1 MSTTRHRWFPLI
13 SLFALAA
20 LPGFAQTA
28 GEKVK
33 DTVNDGTRKVK
44 KTVNRAGEEL
54 CTGTKAECAKKKL
67 ENRGNEAKD
76 AVKDKAEEVK
86 DKVD

>member
-1 MSTTRHRWFPLI
+1 MSTHPRRWFSLI
-13 SLFALAA
+13 ILFTLAA

-33 DTVNDGTRKVK
+33 DTVNDGTRAVK
-44 KTVNRAGEEL
+44 KTVHRAGEAL
-54 CTGTKAECAKKKL
+54 CTGTKAECAKQKVV
-67 ENRGNEAKD
+67 NRGTEAKD
-76 AVKDKAEEVK
+76 AVKDKVEELK